1 MDRFTDNLG
10 NNRRIEGYHLIG
22 TNKKILLTVVF
33 LAVVLSAFYLRQGQ
47 ETKTEAS
54 GSGEFIRLHVVA
66 NSDSLFDQDLKR
78 KVRDAI
84 IQSVAPGFLVIDDIA
99 SARDI
104 ARNNLDLIQEIA
116 DREVRTAGKEYPVSV
131 ELACFPFPT
140 KHYGPFILPAGD
152 YEAVR
157 VVIGEGGGT
166 NWWCVLF
173 PPLCFVDLT
182 RSAAAVNPYSNGGL
196 ATITPEPGANMP
208 GTPMA
213 GVPVP
218 GAAFDGGKTGS
229 CRGSCFNTGSGFNT
243 WEGSRSASGS
253 GALDDTGFASSFG
266 CGGNRG
272 TVFDPAAPCPV
283 PLSEKYQ
290 CLHSVQAIPETT
302 GDTGVRVVFS
312 FRILEFFRSLKG

>member
-1 MDRFTDNLG
+1 LERFTDNHG
-10 NNRRIEGYHLIG
+10 NYSRIGGEHLTG
-22 TNKKILLTVVF
+22 TNKKILLTIIVF
-33 LAVVLSAFYLRQGQ
+33 LVVLLSAFYLRQEQ
-47 ETKTEAS
+47 DTKTEVS

-84 IQSVAPGFLVIDDIA
+84 VQDVAPGFLAIDDIA

-104 ARNNLDLIQEIA
+104 ARNNLDLIQETA
-116 DREVRTAGKEYPVSV
+116 DREVRTAGREYPVRV

-140 KHYGPFILPAGD
+140 KHYGPFILPAGE

-182 RSAAAVNPYSNGGL
+182 RNAAAVNPYSNGGQVP
-196 ATITPEPGANMP
+196 ITPEPGAAMP
-208 GTPMA
+208 GA
-213 GVPVP
+213 VLE
-218 GAAFDGGKTGS
+218 GGKTGS
-229 CRGSCFNTGSGFNT
+229 DRGNGFNPGSGFNT
-243 WEGSRSASGS
+243 WKGSGS
-253 GALDDTGFASSFG
+253 GTLNGSGPFDDTGFVSSFG
-266 CGGNRG
+266 FGGNRG

-283 PLSEKYQ
+283 PLSEEEE
-290 CLHSVQAIPETT
+290 CLLSGQAIPETIE
-302 GDTGVRVVFS
+302 DTGVRVVFS
-312 FRILEFFRSLKG
+312 CRILEFFRSLKG